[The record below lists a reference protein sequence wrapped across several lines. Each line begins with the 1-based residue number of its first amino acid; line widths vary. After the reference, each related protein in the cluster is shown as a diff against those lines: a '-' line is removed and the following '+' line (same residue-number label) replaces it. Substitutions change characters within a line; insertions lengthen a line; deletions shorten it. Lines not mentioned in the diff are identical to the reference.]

1 MRAVPLQFFSWVRM
15 IVGVDIVVISYCDII
30 KTKIVEAMKLWW
42 KEVILEKRIT
52 AESNLRPA

>member
-1 MRAVPLQFFSWVRM
+1 MRAVPLQFFSWMRR